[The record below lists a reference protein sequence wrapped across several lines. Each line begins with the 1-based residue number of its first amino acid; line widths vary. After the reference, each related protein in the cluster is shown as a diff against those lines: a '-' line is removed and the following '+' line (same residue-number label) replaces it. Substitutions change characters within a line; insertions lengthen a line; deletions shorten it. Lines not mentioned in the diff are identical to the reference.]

1 MSESLLDTK
10 LYIWSS
16 SGFGPCYGSR
26 SIALI
31 LEEDKSDSESW
42 LSKFGERDVEDKD
55 ELDLLDKVCSDVQI
69 LGLVWD
75 EASSVSKS

>member
-16 SGFGPCYGSR
+16 SGFGPCAGSS

-31 LEEDKSDSESW
+31 LEEEKRDSESW

-55 ELDLLDKVCSDVQI
+55 ELDLLDKVCSEVQI
-69 LGLVWD
+69 LALVWD
-75 EASSVSKS
+75 DTPSVSKS

>member
-1 MSESLLDTK
+1 MSESLRDTK

-16 SGFGPCYGSR
+16 SGFGPCAGSS

-31 LEEDKSDSESW
+31 LEEEKSDSDSW

-55 ELDLLDKVCSDVQI
+55 ELDLLNKVCSEVQL
-69 LGLVWD
+69 LGIVWE
-75 EASSVSKS
+75 EAPSVSKS